1 MARPNPLRIIM
12 ATELPPKT
20 LQRRMPY
27 RPSLD
32 EVEYTYDKLNRYV
45 FDNALRRPEIALN
58 TLQKAWGICYGL
70 VDIEPTGSNCKIRLM
85 DKWYSA
91 QWMVTTLAHE
101 MCHQFQWDI
110 YGPEREEN
118 GKQWLMSHGPSFLEH
133 RERLAEYNIPLKVS
147 HSRRKWFEHQDLFL
161 A

>member
-1 MARPNPLRIIM
+1 MARPNPLRVMM
-12 ATELPPKT
+12 ASELPPKT

-27 RPSLD
+27 RPSVD

-45 FDNALRRPEIALN
+45 FDNALKRPEIITS
-58 TLQKAWGICYGL
+58 TLQKAWGVCYGL
-70 VDIEPTGSNCKIRLM
+70 VELEPSGSNCKIRLM
-85 DKWYSA
+85 DKWYSI

-101 MCHQFQWDI
+101 MCHQYQWDI

-118 GKQWLMSHGPSFLEH
+118 GKHWLMSHGPSFLEH
-133 RERLAEYNIPLKVS
+133 RDRLAEFDIPLKVS